1 MFVDLKEIASLIESG
16 SYNKEIRRIVR
27 AVRLTFGLRRKLT
40 APLLSAFIDFALQ
53 PGSEA
58 HARLSSF
65 LPKVH
70 YSTFSLFYSLW
81 LYKDFDR

>member
-1 MFVDLKEIASLIESG
+1 MLIETG
-16 SYNKEIRRIVR
+16 SFTKEVRRIVR

-40 APLLSAFIDFALQ
+40 ASPLSAFLDFALQ

-65 LPKVH
+65 LPKVSF
-70 YSTFSLFYSLW
+70 STFIIHSSLPYGQIQ
-81 LYKDFDR
+81 